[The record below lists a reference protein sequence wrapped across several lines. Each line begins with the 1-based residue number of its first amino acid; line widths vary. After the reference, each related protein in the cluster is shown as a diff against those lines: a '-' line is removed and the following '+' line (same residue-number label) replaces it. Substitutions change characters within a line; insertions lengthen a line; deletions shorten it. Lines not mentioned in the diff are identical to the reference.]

1 MLGSGYKDKQDKV
14 PFGLVRKSDDEKD
27 IFKIIIIIID
37 SAMKEYEKSTT
48 TENNRHVF

>member
-37 SAMKEYEKSTT
+37 YYYYNYRLCYEGI
-48 TENNRHVF
+48 